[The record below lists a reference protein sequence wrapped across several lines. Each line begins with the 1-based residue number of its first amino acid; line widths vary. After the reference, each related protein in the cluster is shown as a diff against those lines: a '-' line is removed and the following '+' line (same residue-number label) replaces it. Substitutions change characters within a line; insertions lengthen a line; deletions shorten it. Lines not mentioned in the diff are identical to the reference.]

1 MSRKPMEK
9 LLAEA
14 ANSTVRGVEIRKTIA
29 HRNCQTILKA
39 NIWIAEDVEKF
50 LGDNGLK
57 VDKDGNCASVGTT
70 VPNSKQKA
78 AQLQRDVDIKNDAA
92 SRSQL
97 EIQTLNVSCASDLVR
112 LSDNFINDLNFTQ
125 LSTKLMCFIEEDAWS
140 AQNLRKQ
147 CVGMKDLGKK
157 ELALRNLE
165 YDTGVGRQFHLIGKL
180 RVWVNLR
187 AYLKMHSIARGR
199 RGRDRKWLAKWPG
212 EGFYVL
218 IVIVVEEDAQVSI
231 KYTLTG
237 TIKVVDKKNVP
248 LYNSVDELFLDFN
261 WSEMDTKLK
270 STSTLEGP
278 GFVVSSL
285 FDASEFPAFHIQN
298 EGNKMIALPGLAAS
312 SSSAEPLYLE
322 DKSVDFGTPAKKRPR
337 PSDSAAEHVPAAIE
351 NAPAVGDIAATEAPR
366 EELAQ
371 PTAATDAEEVESD
384 DDEGK
389 GPPTLPDVD

>member
-1 MSRKPMEK
+1 MEK

-147 CVGMKDLGKK
+147 CIGMKDLKKK
-157 ELALRNLE
+157 ELGLRNLE
-165 YDTGVGRQFHLIGKL
+165 YDTGVGRQFHLIGETSRLGESTCVLEDAFHCPRPPRSRSQVVGEMAWRGLL
-180 RVWVNLR
+180 RLDCN
-187 AYLKMHSIARGR
+187 R
-199 RGRDRKWLAKWPG
+199 RGGRCTS
-212 EGFYVL
+212 FN
-218 IVIVVEEDAQVSI
+218 QVHAHWNNQGCGQE
-231 KYTLTG
+231 KC
-237 TIKVVDKKNVP
+237 
-248 LYNSVDELFLDFN
+248 
-261 WSEMDTKLK
+261 
-270 STSTLEGP
+270 
-278 GFVVSSL
+278 
-285 FDASEFPAFHIQN
+285 A
-298 EGNKMIALPGLAAS
+298 ALQFCG
-312 SSSAEPLYLE
+312 
-322 DKSVDFGTPAKKRPR
+322 
-337 PSDSAAEHVPAAIE
+337 
-351 NAPAVGDIAATEAPR
+351 
-366 EELAQ
+366 
-371 PTAATDAEEVESD
+371 
-384 DDEGK
+384 
-389 GPPTLPDVD
+389 